1 MANSLPVIV
10 GFGGY
15 SAAGRSSSHQAFR
28 RMIFESLSP
37 REQQS
42 TVVSLACLMAQV
54 SREGEGYR
62 DARGELL
69 SAAEVDER
77 YRTEVIDGTLIRRV
91 EAFDPAKVPGNK
103 KISFSDEVETK
114 VFSMLKRDLPRSI
127 PDDWQMRELDD
138 GAVEIT
144 APNSA
149 DYLVGS
155 YYELAAK
162 AAGQL
167 PRGFVPGEHY
177 NARFHPRGLQLA
189 ILGASDAVHSIGIP
203 WDKIANSVSPDEVGV
218 YSSSALSQMSD
229 EGFGGLL
236 QARLKGGR
244 TTAKQVP
251 LGLNSMPADFINA
264 YVLGSVGHTEAITG
278 ACASFLY
285 VLQAA
290 VRDIRNGRRRVA
302 ILGNSEAGVTP
313 EIMEGFCNMS
323 ALGSEENLCKLDG
336 TETADLRRASRPF
349 GYNCGFTIAESS
361 QYLVLMDDALAVE
374 LGADIHG
381 AVPDVF
387 INADGVK
394 KSISAPGVGNYISM
408 AKAVAAA
415 ISVVGEESVQKHS
428 FVHAHG
434 SSTPANRVTESELID
449 RVASAFDIYDWPIT
463 AIKSYVGH
471 SLSTASGD
479 QLVTALGTFKY
490 GMIPGI
496 KTTAEIAPD
505 VHQERG
511 RYALQDLDVSS
522 TKMDVAFINSKGFG
536 GNNATALVLSPD
548 KVDAMLSVR
557 YADQFDDY
565 LKRREATRAAAADY
579 AARADDAQLDI
590 IYRFGEAVIDDAD
603 LTLSG
608 QGITIPGFDQKIT
621 FDMENPWQDMQPACD
636 DSAQQVDS
644 KLQTADI

>member
-1 MANSLPVIV
+1 MANALPVIV

-28 RMIFESLSP
+28 RMILESLP
-37 REQQS
+37 VPEQQS
-42 TVVSLACLMAQV
+42 TVVSLACLMARV
-54 SREGEGYR
+54 SVEGDSYR
-62 DARGELL
+62 DLQGNLL
-69 SAAEVDER
+69 SAAEVDR
-77 YRTEVIDGTLIRRV
+77 QYRPEVINGTLVRRV
-91 EAFDPAKVPGNK
+91 EAFDPAHVPGNK
-103 KISFSDEVETK
+103 KISFASDQHQQM
-114 VFSMLKRDLPRSI
+114 VFTMLKRDMPRSI
-127 PDDWQMRELDD
+127 PDDWQVRDLDN
-138 GAVEIT
+138 GSIEIT
-144 APNSA
+144 ATSA
-149 DYLVGS
+149 SEYLVES
-155 YYELAAK
+155 HYELAAK

-167 PRGFVPGEHY
+167 PSGFSPGDHY
-177 NARFHPRGLQLA
+177 NARFHPRGLQMA

-203 WDKIANSVSPDEVGV
+203 WDKIVDSVSPDEVGV
-218 YSSSALSQMSD
+218 YSSSALSQMNE

-302 ILGNSEAGVTP
+302 ILGNAEAGVTP
-313 EIMEGFCNMS
+313 EIMEGFSNMN

-336 TETADLRRASRPF
+336 TDSADLRRASRPF
-349 GYNCGFTIAESS
+349 GYNCGFTLSESS
-361 QYLVLMDDALAVE
+361 QYLVLMDDALAIE

-408 AKAVAAA
+408 SKAVATA
-415 ISVVGEESVQKHS
+415 ISIVGEESVQKHS

-434 SSTPANRVTESELID
+434 SSTPANRTTESELID
-449 RVASAFDIYDWPIT
+449 RVAAAFDIYDWPVT

-471 SLSTASGD
+471 SLATASGD

-490 GMIPGI
+490 DTIPGI
-496 KTTAEIAPD
+496 KTITEIAPD

-511 RYALQDLDVSS
+511 RFPLQDMDVST

-536 GNNATALVLSPD
+536 GNNATALVLSPS
-548 KVDAMLSVR
+548 KVESMLATR
-557 YADQFDDY
+557 YQDQFDDY
-565 LKRREATRAAAADY
+565 LERREATRSAAAEY
-579 AARADDAQLDI
+579 AERADNAELDV

-603 LTLSG
+603 LNISSE
-608 QGITIPGFDQKIT
+608 GINIPGFTREIVFEK
-621 FDMENPWQDMQPACD
+621 ENPWSDMAPAGCPQTNK
-636 DSAQQVDS
+636 S
-644 KLQTADI
+644 QTAEID